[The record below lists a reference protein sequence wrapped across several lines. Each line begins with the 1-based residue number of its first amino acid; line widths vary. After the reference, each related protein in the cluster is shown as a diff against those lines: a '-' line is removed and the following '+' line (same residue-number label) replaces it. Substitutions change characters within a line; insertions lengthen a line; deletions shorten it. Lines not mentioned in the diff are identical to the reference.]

1 MPAAIAMRQNMNGR
15 SKINTAIVACLEHV
29 ATSTSP
35 PGAAA
40 GDFLL
45 RLLDD
50 HVFTVEEVDEITV
63 RVSIILRG
71 ITERHELTQP
81 QPASCTV

>member
-1 MPAAIAMRQNMNGR
+1 MHARA
-15 SKINTAIVACLEHV
+15 KINTAIITCLEHV

-50 HVFTVEEVDEITV
+50 EVFTVDEVDEITL
-63 RVSIILRG
+63 RVSIIIRG
-71 ITERHELTQP
+71 ITERHQLSTPRQSAA
-81 QPASCTV
+81 PAAG

>member
-1 MPAAIAMRQNMNGR
+1 MNGR

-50 HVFTVEEVDEITV
+50 QVFTVEEVDEITV

-81 QPASCTV
+81 QPAAACAEA

>member
-1 MPAAIAMRQNMNGR
+1 MQARA
-15 SKINTAIVACLEHV
+15 KINTAIVACLEHV
-29 ATSTSP
+29 ASCMSP

-50 HVFTVEEVDEITV
+50 EIFTVEEVDEITL
-63 RVSIILRG
+63 RVTIILRG
-71 ITERHELTQP
+71 ITERHQLSSPRSVGAQ
-81 QPASCTV
+81 